1 MISAPIAAL
10 AFSVGPSVPRR
21 RGAKAS
27 CFPISRRQRS
37 ADFTS
42 ITIPYSR
49 FRGRG
54 EGYSAGGALGLAV
67 GALGGIYLAMDDT
80 YLKPGRLIESDDP
93 TVAAFAKK
101 VVGDES
107 NETQKALKLFYA
119 VRDDVRYDAYL
130 PLGDIESYS
139 GKEALV
145 MGKGWCVSKAALL
158 AACARAEGIPARPGY
173 ADVRNHLA
181 TEKLTE
187 AMGTDV
193 FFWHSYCELLLDGKW
208 VKCTPAFN
216 KSLCDKFGLKTLDFD
231 GKTDSLFHAY
241 DKVGNKHMEYIHDRG
256 PFIDVPFEDILAT
269 FRNEYRNMQ
278 DGIDGDFEADAAEE

>member
-1 MISAPIAAL
+1 M
-10 AFSVGPSVPRR
+10 
-21 RGAKAS
+21 
-27 CFPISRRQRS
+27 
-37 ADFTS
+37 
-42 ITIPYSR
+42 
-49 FRGRG
+49 
-54 EGYSAGGALGLAV
+54 LGLAV
-67 GALGGIYLAMDDT
+67 GALGGIYLVMDDI
-80 YLKPGRLIESDDP
+80 YLKPGRLIESKDP
-93 TVAAFAKK
+93 IVAAFAKK

-193 FFWHSYCELLLDGKW
+193 FFWHSYCELLLDDKW

-241 DKVGNKHMEYIHDRG
+241 DKAGNKHMEYIHDRG